1 MINRDQILTY
11 VQQKGP
17 VLPSQLVGVFKTNT
31 ILIGA
36 TLSELAHAKKLFISH
51 AKIGS
56 SPVYYTQ
63 DQRSKL
69 GVLYKHLN
77 EKDRKTYDLL
87 SEGKVLRESDQ
98 TPLVR
103 VSLRNIKDFSVPLEV
118 VFNSQRE
125 MFWKW
130 YLTSNEE
137 ASFLIKGIL
146 GIQEKKKEPVKE
158 VVKEPVKE
166 VVNETIKKE
175 VKEVVVKKETPEV
188 APEPVKVVV
197 PSVVVEGTPE
207 ERIVPKINKEVNV
220 PTVSPQ
226 KSIDVVTLQKKKE
239 QQDRLEKPVVEKQTL
254 LDGKKDEIIVGDSFH
269 DQISQFFS
277 AKGIIVEEASV
288 IRKGKDIEYII
299 DVPSPLGSV
308 RYFCKAK
315 SKKKVNDGDLS
326 SIYLTA
332 EMKKLPALFLTTGVL
347 TKKAEAKLEESLK
360 NMKVVVL

>member
-1 MINRDQILTY
+1 MINRDQVLTY

-17 VLPSQLVGVFKTNT
+17 ILPSQLVGVFKTNT

-36 TLSELAHAKKLFISH
+36 TLSELAHDKKLFISH

-56 SPVYYTQ
+56 SPVYYTR
-63 DQRSKL
+63 DQRAKL
-69 GVLYKHLN
+69 DVLYKHLN

-118 VFNSQRE
+118 VFNGQRE

-130 YLTSNEE
+130 YLISNED
-137 ASFLIKGIL
+137 ASILIKGIL
-146 GIQEKKKEPVKE
+146 GIQEKKKEVVENEKREEVSPVVPQVE
-158 VVKEPVKE
+158 VPKPLVAPTSEQ
-166 VVNETIKKE
+166 
-175 VKEVVVKKETPEV
+175 VVV
-188 APEPVKVVV
+188 
-197 PSVVVEGTPE
+197 
-207 ERIVPKINKEVNV
+207 NKEVNV
-220 PTVSPQ
+220 EVEQ
-226 KSIDVVTLQKKKE
+226 KEKPVGEVVKKE
-239 QQDRLEKPVVEKQTL
+239 KVIPVVEKQTL

-269 DQISQFFS
+269 NQISQFFS
-277 AKGIIVEEASV
+277 SKNITVVEASV

-299 DVPSPLGSV
+299 DVPSPLGTV

-332 EMKKLPALFLTTGVL
+332 EMKKLPALFLTTGIL